1 MSVSPVSPS
10 VWNSHAAWSR
20 RSGARAKLAM
30 DLVPCQASPAV
41 LTADRAAV
49 VAAEAEV
56 GRIEAARAA
65 AIARFEGSGRFL
77 DISV

>member
-20 RSGARAKLAM
+20 LSSARAKLAT
-30 DLVPCQASPAV
+30 DLMPCQAPPAV
-41 LTADRAAV
+41 ITSDRAAI
-49 VAAEAEV
+49 VAAESEV

-65 AIARFEGSGRFL
+65 AIARFESSGRFL
-77 DISV
+77 DVTV